1 MKIRNII
8 FDLGGVLLNI
18 DFNKTAAAFTAL
30 GIKNFD
36 DYFTQFHADPLFK
49 RLELGGMPDNNFFD
63 ELRSTA
69 SITADNNSIIVAWNS
84 MLLDFP
90 EERIERLKKLKTDY
104 RLFLFSNTNAIHH
117 EAFHQAFRNRFGFNM
132 DELFEKVYYSHVIRH
147 RKPDPAS
154 FLYVINDSK
163 LDPAETAFIDDT
175 MPNVEAARKVGL
187 LGIHVPPGKSLLD
200 VLDENL

>member
-1 MKIRNII
+1 MQIRNII

-18 DFNKTAAAFTAL
+18 DFNKTSAAFTAL

-49 RLELGGMPDNNFFD
+49 KLELGGIPGNSFFD
-63 ELRSTA
+63 ELRSAT
-69 SITADNNSIIVAWNS
+69 SITADNHAIINAWNS

-90 EERIERLKKLKTDY
+90 GERIDRLKELKADY

-117 EAFHQAFRNRFGFNM
+117 QAFHQAFHDRFGFNM
-132 DELFEKVYYSHVIRH
+132 DELFEKAYYSHMIGH

-154 FLYVINDSK
+154 FLFVINDSQ
-163 LDPAETAFIDDT
+163 LIPGETAFIDDT
-175 MPNVEAARKVGL
+175 MPNVEAARDAGL
-187 LGIHVPPGKSLLD
+187 IGIHVPPGKSLLE